1 MKWAVPLALGL
12 ALVMFYA
19 TFSRTLWIALPV
31 GICFFAWKVLDS
43 KKRWLFL
50 GGVVI
55 LLIAA
60 SFHPVIST
68 RVRDSFSFT
77 TRADLWRAN
86 FEFFVRRP
94 FTGIGWHHNLQ
105 MSAAY
110 FMVNGYK
117 AGTFVGHAHNLYLE
131 IIASTGLFG
140 LGGFIVWIAVFLK
153 NSRQTVWSLGLKAA
167 MLVFLINGIT
177 QVNFWESKV
186 LHQLMWV
193 SSLCLAFVVSPKQEP
208 ERSILSSG

>member
-1 MKWAVPLALGL
+1 M
-12 ALVMFYA
+12 
-19 TFSRTLWIALPV
+19 
-31 GICFFAWKVLDS
+31 
-43 KKRWLFL
+43 
-50 GGVVI
+50 I